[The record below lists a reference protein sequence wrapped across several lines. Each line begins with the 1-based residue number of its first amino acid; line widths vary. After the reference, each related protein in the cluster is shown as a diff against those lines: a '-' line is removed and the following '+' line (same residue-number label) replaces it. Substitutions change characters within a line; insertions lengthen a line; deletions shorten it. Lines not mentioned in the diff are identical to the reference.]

1 MKTDTKKYAN
11 IVPNLHLFLNNVKFL
26 RTPKGVGID
35 TTDLYL
41 TMLKATLS
49 MFKKEEQEAL
59 VALLEISEK
68 QYFAGINAKA
78 KESLGVTETRF
89 EIGQN
94 LRNKSKKER
103 FIIEIMKG
111 SKNGELEYGWTGET
125 GNQVCSEKTL
135 VAWLEK

>member
-1 MKTDTKKYAN
+1 MFEKKNKYEN
-11 IVPNLHLFLNNVKFL
+11 VVPNLHLFLNNVKFL

-35 TTDLYL
+35 TADLYL
-41 TMLKATLS
+41 TMLKATLG

-68 QYFAGINAKA
+68 QYFVGLNAKA
-78 KESLGVTETRF
+78 RESLGVEETRF

-94 LRNKSKKER
+94 LKNRSKKTR

-111 SKNGELEYGWTGET
+111 SKNGELEYGWVGET
-125 GNQVCSEKTL
+125 GNQTCSEKTL